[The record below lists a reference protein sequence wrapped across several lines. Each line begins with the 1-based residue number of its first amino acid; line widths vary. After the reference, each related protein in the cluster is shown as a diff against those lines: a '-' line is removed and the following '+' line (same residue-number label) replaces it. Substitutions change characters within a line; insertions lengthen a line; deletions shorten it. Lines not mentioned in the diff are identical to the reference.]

1 MKKFIKYFFVSLL
14 FLPFLFSNVSA
25 KDFKIYYVVH
35 GGITHPAWLA
45 NKAGVDDAAAM
56 LDDASVT
63 YIGPETYKLEEFVNY
78 VQTAVDANP
87 DAIVVT
93 MTAPDAMTP
102 VLQPFADKGGVI
114 VEINTGQA
122 CPESLNCLTYV
133 GYDPYESG
141 VNAANKAFEMAKAR
155 GITLKETLY
164 PNHAPGAV
172 HIEEWGRGFMEQSE
186 KLGMKTGQ
194 VDVTA
199 SEYTGADIIVAYKKK
214 NPDVDFIYNIS
225 IPQVQTVLTRFEE
238 EGITGVYQGTFDF
251 TTDMVKEIAKDDSVW
266 FTQDQQMYIQGFQG
280 TMAAYLN
287 LKHQFILPPAITTI
301 GFTTPENALDML
313 ASVEAG
319 VR

>member
-1 MKKFIKYFFVSLL
+1 MKKFIKYLFVSLL

-172 HIEEWGRGFMEQSE
+172 HVEEWGRGFMEQSE

-199 SEYTGADIIVAYKKK
+199 SEYTGADIILAYKKK
-214 NPDVDFIYNIS
+214 NPD
-225 IPQVQTVLTRFEE
+225 
-238 EGITGVYQGTFDF
+238 
-251 TTDMVKEIAKDDSVW
+251 KDSLH
-266 FTQDQQMYIQGFQG
+266 TLNQMPY
-280 TMAAYLN
+280 
-287 LKHQFILPPAITTI
+287 
-301 GFTTPENALDML
+301 
-313 ASVEAG
+313 
-319 VR
+319 

>member
-1 MKKFIKYFFVSLL
+1 MKKFIKYLFVSLL

-102 VLQPFADKGGVI
+102 VLQPFADNGGVI

-141 VNAANKAFEMAKAR
+141 VNAANKAFE
-155 GITLKETLY
+155 
-164 PNHAPGAV
+164 
-172 HIEEWGRGFMEQSE
+172 
-186 KLGMKTGQ
+186 
-194 VDVTA
+194 
-199 SEYTGADIIVAYKKK
+199 KKI
-214 NPDVDFIYNIS
+214 NY
-225 IPQVQTVLTRFEE
+225 
-238 EGITGVYQGTFDF
+238 
-251 TTDMVKEIAKDDSVW
+251 
-266 FTQDQQMYIQGFQG
+266 
-280 TMAAYLN
+280 
-287 LKHQFILPPAITTI
+287 
-301 GFTTPENALDML
+301 
-313 ASVEAG
+313 
-319 VR
+319 